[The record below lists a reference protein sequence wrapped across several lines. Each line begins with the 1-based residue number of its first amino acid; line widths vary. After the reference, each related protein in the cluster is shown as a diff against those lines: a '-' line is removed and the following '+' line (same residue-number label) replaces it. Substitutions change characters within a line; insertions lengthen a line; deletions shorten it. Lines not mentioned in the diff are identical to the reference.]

1 MGASVS
7 PNATAVATL
16 GILAAAMLGMYAI
29 ENQPKPQS
37 PEPETISVNLDLTK
51 PALSACLNA
60 FLRYGQG
67 GPISDYRCEVEG
79 ASVALYGPN
88 WAKYSQGPNG
98 TPETIRLGAVRM
110 EEQ

>member
-1 MGASVS
+1 MS

-16 GILAAAMLGMYAI
+16 CIWTALVLGAMYAI
-29 ENQPKPQS
+29 ENQPPPPP
-37 PEPETISVNLDLTK
+37 PEPQPISVNLDLTK

-79 ASVALYGPN
+79 ATVALYGPN

-98 TPETIRLGAVRM
+98 PPETIRLGAVRM
-110 EEQ
+110 EAQ